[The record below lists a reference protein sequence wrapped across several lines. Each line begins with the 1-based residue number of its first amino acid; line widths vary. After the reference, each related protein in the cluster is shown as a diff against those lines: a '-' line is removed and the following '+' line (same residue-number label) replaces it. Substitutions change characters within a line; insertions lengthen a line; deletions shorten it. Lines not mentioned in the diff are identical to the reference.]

1 MANGWFTNSPTA
13 NARFGAPRSERVP
26 WWVSHLGWYQRA
38 PWHHS
43 LGNKAS
49 RIAARDATLYWISPE
64 KKKKNIGSMYG
75 IYGNIYH
82 QYTPNASI
90 YTIHGSYGKW
100 QTTTTYR
107 HCMFLPFN
115 GVVTWN
121 CWYLLRPQPCNHNQH
136 EIRWN
141 KTCWVDVGVYPI
153 FIHFFVYW
161 CQSTFW
167 QDSEYIGTIS
177 QTLGIESKQNVTRRH
192 EIIKCERTGSL
203 FPKNAFNGDVKANNK
218 IHWRCKHLV
227 WNSMVSNDCRID
239 RVLVFRK

>member
-1 MANGWFTNSPTA
+1 MVTFTINIP
-13 NARFGAPRSERVP
+13 PMLVYIP
-26 WWVSHLGWYQRA
+26 YMD
-38 PWHHS
+38 PM
-43 LGNKAS
+43 GNDKPQLLIDTVCFYLS
-49 RIAARDATLYWISPE
+49 TGFS
-64 KKKKNIGSMYG
+64 
-75 IYGNIYH
+75 
-82 QYTPNASI
+82 
-90 YTIHGSYGKW
+90 
-100 QTTTTYR
+100 
-107 HCMFLPFN
+107 
-115 GVVTWN
+115 WN

-177 QTLGIESKQNVTRRH
+177 QTLGIESKQNVTRTH

-218 IHWRCKHLV
+218 IHWLCKHLV

-239 RVLVFRK
+239 RYWYSENRVVNIDE

>member
-1 MANGWFTNSPTA
+1 MVYMVTFTINIP
-13 NARFGAPRSERVP
+13 PMLVDIP
-26 WWVSHLGWYQRA
+26 YMD
-38 PWHHS
+38 PM
-43 LGNKAS
+43 GNDKPQLLIDTVFFYLS
-49 RIAARDATLYWISPE
+49 TGFS
-64 KKKKNIGSMYG
+64 
-75 IYGNIYH
+75 
-82 QYTPNASI
+82 
-90 YTIHGSYGKW
+90 
-100 QTTTTYR
+100 
-107 HCMFLPFN
+107 
-115 GVVTWN
+115 WN

-177 QTLGIESKQNVTRRH
+177 QTLGIESKQNVTRTH

-218 IHWRCKHLV
+218 IHWLCKHLV